1 MANWA
6 NHNQT
11 HFNVGDTIDVHY
23 KLIEK
28 EKVSGKAKKET
39 KEEIR
44 ERIQIFSG
52 IVIKI
57 KGEKENKSFT
67 VRKIG
72 VGAIGIERIFPLSSP
87 WVKKIVI
94 KKKGSVKRAKL
105 YYLREK
111 IGREADRLKEKSGK
125 KGEIVEEKKEITEKS
140 AEKAAT
146 ELPQNEDKK

>member
-6 NHNQT
+6 KHNIT
-11 HFNVGDTIDVHY
+11 HFNIGDTIDVHY

-28 EKVSGKAKKET
+28 EKVAGKAKREV

-87 WVKKIVI
+87 WLKKISI
-94 KKKGSVKRAKL
+94 RKKGRVRRAKL

-111 IGREADRLKEKSGK
+111 IGREADRLKEKTGK
-125 KGEIVEEKKEITEKS
+125 KGEIELEKPEKIEKTEEKKETEIS
-140 AEKAAT
+140 
-146 ELPQNEDKK
+146 QNENKK

>member
-1 MANWA
+1 
-6 NHNQT
+6 
-11 HFNVGDTIDVHY
+11 
-23 KLIEK
+23 
-28 EKVSGKAKKET
+28 
-39 KEEIR
+39 
-44 ERIQIFSG
+44 
-52 IVIKI
+52 
-57 KGEKENKSFT
+57 
-67 VRKIG
+67 
-72 VGAIGIERIFPLSSP
+72 
-87 WVKKIVI
+87 VKKIVI